1 MGFVGR
7 LPGTDQNTQHPPEQG
22 RLLPTVG
29 RQNSRGRQ
37 MPPSHVSGGGLE
49 TEDKMNDGVMNL
61 KQQIV
66 GLQNDYD
73 LPVVCVLFST
83 I

>member
-1 MGFVGR
+1 
-7 LPGTDQNTQHPPEQG
+7 
-22 RLLPTVG
+22 
-29 RQNSRGRQ
+29 

-83 I
+83 M

>member
-1 MGFVGR
+1 
-7 LPGTDQNTQHPPEQG
+7 
-22 RLLPTVG
+22 
-29 RQNSRGRQ
+29 

-73 LPVVCVLFST
+73 LPVVCVLILQCNETNINWEHIQHGERVMDWS
-83 I
+83 

>member
-1 MGFVGR
+1 
-7 LPGTDQNTQHPPEQG
+7 
-22 RLLPTVG
+22 
-29 RQNSRGRQ
+29 
-37 MPPSHVSGGGLE
+37 MPPNHVSGGGLE

-83 I
+83 M